1 MIKKKAKPVKKRDL
15 YPISE
20 EKLVN
25 SSQED
30 IDENDVPQVQPVIIP
45 SQISSRVKFKNEQ
58 ER

>member
-1 MIKKKAKPVKKRDL
+1 MIKKKAEPVKKRDL

-30 IDENDVPQVQPVIIP
+30 MDEYDVP
-45 SQISSRVKFKNEQ
+45 
-58 ER
+58 